1 MKKVAFVLSFTSITT
16 VILSGCGSGGDSN
29 SSPNQQPPAGPVSY
43 QYIIDS
49 YAIAAGTPQLQS
61 KQFSNIANA
70 TCGTAADDIGAVTGI
85 FAFLPVVG
93 LALGSVSAL
102 ENYVGAGAGSSCM
115 TQQLNAINQNLA
127 YQESQIQTLQ
137 VGVSYFANQF
147 AQDNYTSATAIS
159 GLAQLSYSDSLS
171 YFIGNNDGSS
181 GLFANTMIDIGFWS
195 QSRQAY
201 QINESEIGLS
211 TVYKINPSSSDQTS
225 FQQNFANFSGL
236 GYDNT
241 CTVDCYKTINKNSST
256 ALMLTLSDL
265 YEQANA
271 NIATYM
277 TTTNSSSTNIVS
289 IVDNYNNTINGI
301 YVQAVNALQQAY
313 ALEYLVNLSNY
324 EYINNSFFARGITN
338 PTISDI
344 LQADSYGQVPGTLFS
359 YIDLYNSL
367 GTYPTESQTVSAY
380 NQAQQQL
387 TLTYAAAANQMYQI
401 FMSYTLSDN
410 LIGNQTFPS
419 SSAVTYTL
427 PNGVSKTY
435 NNNIN
440 YASVINMANNVNNN
454 TSLARPLT
462 MLSLASLSIQNL
474 SNPSYMVY
482 QYEVNNVN
490 QCLTALDSYNTNSS
504 NPNFIDL
511 VNNQGF
517 NCSSVYN
524 NSTTSPSFIGSYL
537 PAQQLELFYANS
549 TTMSPASLISPN
561 FNNLAN
567 TPVTFAGDI
576 YSIGAYNNL
585 SMMSYNNNNYLLN
598 NLYNQAYVNAN
609 SVNNGAWING
619 WAPLSSVVT
628 EDIFAPETNM
638 YNYSYIPLMFNNIYG
653 NGYLPNYLLATA
665 TTYASDE
672 AVSNANVGQLGYFNF
687 TTSPTTAIYFNP
699 IAIAGN
705 GITGEGV
712 ACGNS
717 MSIIYYILP
726 DGTPISLAMSLASD
740 GCPQNDDTINVNVT
754 LAYNPNNTPGLN
766 CSNSGICTTPFGNTF
781 QVYLTTYENSGIY
794 LNVLPAI
801 P

>member
-1 MKKVAFVLSFTSITT
+1 MKKLKLSFVSLVA
-16 VILSGCGSGGDSN
+16 VILNGCGNGSN
-29 SSPNQQPPAGPVSY
+29 STNSPNQQPPAGPVSY

-49 YAIAAGTPQLQS
+49 YAIAANKSYFLQHKQLS
-61 KQFSNIANA
+61 SVTNA

-93 LALGSVSAL
+93 PALGSVSAL

-181 GLFANTMIDIGFWS
+181 GLFANTMIDVGFWS
-195 QSRQAY
+195 QSRQPY
-201 QINESEIGLS
+201 QINESEIGIS

-277 TTTNSSSTNIVS
+277 TTTNSSPNNIAS

-367 GTYPTESQTVSAY
+367 GTYPTESQTVYAY

-410 LIGNQTFPS
+410 LIGNQTFPNS
-419 SSAVTYTL
+419 GTVTYTL
-427 PNGVSKTY
+427 PNGVSQDY
-435 NNNIN
+435 NNDIN
-440 YASVINMANNVNNN
+440 YSNVINMANNVNSN
-454 TSLARPLT
+454 TPLSRPLT
-462 MLSLASLSIQNL
+462 MLGLANLSIQNL

-482 QYEVNNVN
+482 QYEINNVN
-490 QCLTALDSYNTNSS
+490 QCLTALDSYNTTNS

-517 NCSSVYN
+517 NCGSVYT
-524 NSTTSPSFIGSYL
+524 NSTNSPSFMGSYL

-549 TTMSPASLISPN
+549 TTMSPTSLMSPN

-567 TPVTFAGDI
+567 TPVTFAGNI
-576 YSIGAYNNL
+576 YSIGAYNL

-598 NLYNQAYVNAN
+598 NLYNQAYSDAT
-609 SVNNGAWING
+609 SVNNGSWING
-619 WAPLSSVVT
+619 WTELNSAPTLDAYSSGNS
-628 EDIFAPETNM
+628 F
-638 YNYSYIPLMFNNIYG
+638 YYSYIPFVFKNLYS
-653 NGYLPNYLLATA
+653 NGYLPNYLLGTA
-665 TTYASDE
+665 TIYGSDTGIIKQG
-672 AVSNANVGQLGYFNF
+672 AGQLGYFNI
-687 TTSPTTAIYFNP
+687 TSVPTAEIYFNP
-699 IAIAGN
+699 MGSGAD
-705 GITGEGV
+705 GEV
-712 ACGNS
+712 SCGNS
-717 MSIIYYILP
+717 MSIIYYTLP
-726 DGTPISLAMSLASD
+726 DGTPISLAMLLAID
-740 GCPQNDDTINVNVT
+740 GCPENSSDSIAGNVS
-754 LAYNPNNTPGLN
+754 LAYNPNNYPGVTCN
-766 CSNSGICTTPFGNTF
+766 VNSQCTTPFGNTF
-781 QVYLTTYENSGIY
+781 QLSITTANSTGSSDIC
-794 LNVLPAI
+794 LNVTPAT

>member
-1 MKKVAFVLSFTSITT
+1 MKKLKLSFVSLVA
-16 VILSGCGSGGDSN
+16 VILNGCGNGSN
-29 SSPNQQPPAGPVSY
+29 STNIPNQQPPAGPVSY

-49 YAIAAGTPQLQS
+49 YAIAAKKSYFQHKQLS
-61 KQFSNIANA
+61 SVTNA

-93 LALGSVSAL
+93 PALGSVSAL

-201 QINESEIGLS
+201 QVNESEIGLS
-211 TVYKINPSSSDQTS
+211 TVYKINPSSSDQTA

-313 ALEYLVNLSNY
+313 ALEYLVNFSNY

-338 PTISDI
+338 PPIGDI

-427 PNGVSKTY
+427 PNGVSQTY

-454 TSLARPLT
+454 TILARPLS
-462 MLSLASLSIQNL
+462 MLSLENLSIQNL
-474 SNPSYMVY
+474 SSPSYMVY

-490 QCLTALDSYNTNSS
+490 QCLTALDRYNTNTT

-511 VNNQGF
+511 VSNQGF

-537 PAQQLELFYANS
+537 PAQQLELFYTNS
-549 TTMSPASLISPN
+549 ATMSPISLMSPN

-567 TPVTFAGDI
+567 TPVTFSGNVYNISA
-576 YSIGAYNNL
+576 YSL

-598 NLYNQAYVNAN
+598 NLYNQAYSDAT
-609 SVNNGAWING
+609 SVNNGSWING
-619 WAPLSSVVT
+619 WTELNSAPTLDAYSSGNS
-628 EDIFAPETNM
+628 F
-638 YNYSYIPLMFNNIYG
+638 YYSYIPFVFKNLYS
-653 NGYLPNYLLATA
+653 NGYLPNYLLETA
-665 TTYASDE
+665 TIYGSDPGIIKQG
-672 AVSNANVGQLGYFNF
+672 AGQLGYFNI
-687 TTSPTTAIYFNP
+687 TSVPTAEIYFNP
-699 IAIAGN
+699 MGSGAY
-705 GITGEGV
+705 GEV
-712 ACGNS
+712 SCGNS
-717 MSIIYYILP
+717 MSIIYYTLP
-726 DGTPISLAMSLASD
+726 DGTPISLAMLLAID
-740 GCPQNDDTINVNVT
+740 GCPKNSSDSIAGNVS
-754 LAYNPNNTPGLN
+754 LAYNPNNYPNVTCN
-766 CSNSGICTTPFGNTF
+766 ANSQCTTPFGNTF
-781 QVYLTTYENSGIY
+781 QLSITTANSTGSSDIC
-794 LNVLPAI
+794 LNVTPVT